1 MPRKLANLNVPES
14 VWASLNEKVS
24 GRLHAGRPYGLPC
37 FETYQNS
44 TGTFPNTPD
53 SARCATIQ
61 SGLTKSDTLVAEFDS
76 YHSASFGSCMAT
88 GEHCTLS
95 PSILENPKQGTCHQ
109 GSVPDY
115 YVEVAGVEDIQ
126 AALGFANE
134 HDLPIITKNT
144 GTTTRAKVPPQTP
157 LESGTSSPSATEIRL
172 YVT

>member
-1 MPRKLANLNVPES
+1 MGILAFSLLPGVAAASPSGLRCRES
-14 VWASLNEKVS
+14 SPILMFQS
-24 GRLHAGRPYGLPC
+24 RPYGLPC

-115 YVEVAGVEDIQ
+115 YVEVAGVEYIQ

-144 GTTTRAKVPPQTP
+144 GTTTRAEVPPQTP
-157 LESGTSSPSATEIRL
+157 LESGLKTSAPRL
-172 YVT
+172 N